1 MKKIIPGLLTFMVC
15 LVVPVLLFAETSNL
29 ITQLKV
35 IDNDTTFRF
44 LYYYDSN
51 NNKVLETKYYLN
63 DNLWVKMSQTE
74 WLYNNN
80 KCEIQRE
87 RVFISNDWETIYEI
101 NYTYEDEKLISESH
115 FKFVNEMSEQYKI
128 LQFNYEGSKLKT
140 KKEFYNINGQ
150 LILKQIIENNYE
162 NNLLASTSI
171 KKISSIQAEAAEY
184 RFNFEYNAAGD
195 LKTET
200 MEEKSP
206 DNIWKNVEKVNWYYN
221 NSEKVSSQRTKKWN
235 SFINVWE
242 NYAMINYEYNDNK
255 QIITEI
261 YYKWSSM
268 FWERTI
274 QYLNEFNSNGSLL
287 STTSM
292 LPIYRKWRT
301 ISSINY
307 SDFLNNKANKME
319 TVLSFW
325 GGNSGD
331 KISANIPFQFNNDI
345 DIKKG
350 NQIIIS
356 YEKVDNTDISTFSI
370 LKGMNIKVYPNPS
383 EDFFYFNPE
392 DYNVTSWTVCD
403 LKGQVIIE
411 NNNNVRSGI
420 IDLTNATKGI
430 YILKVMMPEKVLTQK
445 IIKK

>member
-1 MKKIIPGLLTFMVC
+1 MKKIITGLFTFIVC
-15 LVVPVLLFAETSNL
+15 LIFPQLLFAQTSNL

-63 DNLWVKMSQTE
+63 ENLWVKMTQTE

-80 KCEIQRE
+80 KCEIQRD
-87 RVFISNDWETIYEI
+87 RVFLSNNWVTVYEI
-101 NYTYEDEKLISESH
+101 NYIYEDEKLISESH
-115 FKFVNEMSEQYKI
+115 FKFVNGMSEQYKLMLYI
-128 LQFNYEGSKLKT
+128 YEGSKLKT
-140 KKEFYNINGQ
+140 KKEFYQINGQ
-150 LILKQIIENNYE
+150 LILKQITENSYE
-162 NNLLASTSI
+162 NDLLDSVTI
-171 KKISSIQAEAAEY
+171 KKISSIPAEAAEY
-184 RFNFEYNAAGD
+184 NFSFEYNTLGQ

-200 MEEKSP
+200 MKEKSP
-206 DNIWKNVEKVNWYYN
+206 DNTWKNVEKVNWYF
-221 NSEKVSSQRTKKWN
+221 NSSGKISSQRTKSWN

-242 NYAMINYEYNDNK
+242 NYTMINYEYNDNK
-255 QIITEI
+255 QIVSEI

-274 QYLNEFNSNGSLL
+274 QYLNNYNSTGSLL

-301 ISSINY
+301 VSSINY
-307 SDFLNNKANKME
+307 SDFINDKANKME

-331 KISANIPFQFNNDI
+331 KISANIPFRFNNDME
-345 DIKKG
+345 IKKG
-350 NQIIIS
+350 NQITIS
-356 YEKVDNTDISTFSI
+356 YEKIDNTDISTFSV
-370 LKGMNIKVYPNPS
+370 LKDFNIKVYPNPS
-383 EDFFYFNPE
+383 EDFFYFNTE
-392 DYNVTSWTVCD
+392 DYKVTSWSVSD
-403 LKGQVIIE
+403 LKGQIIVE

-420 IDLTNATKGI
+420 IDLTNAMKGI
-430 YILKVMMPEKVLTQK
+430 YILKVMMNEKVLTQK